1 MSDDVTRFREQC
13 FLFVC
18 DKLDSSEMASMA
30 AILARHPELGA
41 EVAAERAM
49 VAQARAGLAASY
61 QAAPPL
67 LSYADMMAAVKADRA
82 STWRGALARLAACW
96 HNFHAQAWS
105 SAALALLVL
114 GIGVQTYRLELV
126 SSSHVDA
133 TYRGLPQQAGRTL
146 LKVVF
151 TDELS
156 MGELR
161 TLLSGMRLEIVGGP
175 DEQGVVWL
183 ALTEG
188 SAVQAVENLK
198 KSKAVIDAKV
208 VTERK

>member
-18 DKLDSSEMASMA
+18 NKLDSAEMAAMA

-41 EVAAERAM
+41 EVAAERAL

-82 STWRGALARLAACW
+82 STRRGALARLAAW
-96 HNFHAQAWS
+96 WNNFLSPAWA

-114 GIGVQTYRLELV
+114 GVGVQTYRLEQV
-126 SSSHVDA
+126 SSAQVDA
-133 TYRGLPQQAGRTL
+133 TYRGLPQQAGRPL

-161 TLLSGMRLEIVGGP
+161 KLLSGMHLDIVSGP

-183 ALTEG
+183 ALSEG

-208 VTERK
+208 VAEGR